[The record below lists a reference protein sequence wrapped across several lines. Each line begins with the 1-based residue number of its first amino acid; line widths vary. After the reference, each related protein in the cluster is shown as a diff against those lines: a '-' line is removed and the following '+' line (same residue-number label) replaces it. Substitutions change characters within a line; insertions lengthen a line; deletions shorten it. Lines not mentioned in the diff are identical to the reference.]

1 MLRIR
6 PEQMEVF
13 SRAQRA
19 RFEEE
24 DAFAHVAKH
33 WPAVLAAE
41 GEAGVRAR
49 IARVSARADELAIDA
64 EYDVLR
70 LLNLDCAYGPA
81 FETQQ
86 PWIAPILADTGRPGR
101 DRLDEVMARATSE
114 PTPRAA
120 QA

>member
-6 PEQMEVF
+6 PEQWEVF

-33 WPAVLAAE
+33 WPAVLAAA
-41 GEAGVRAR
+41 GEAGVRAL
-49 IARVSARADELAIDA
+49 IARVSSRADELAIDA

-70 LLNLDCAYGPA
+70 LLNLHCAYGPEVEA
-81 FETQQ
+81 QQ
-86 PWIAPILADTGRPGR
+86 PWIAKLLAEKHRPGR

-114 PTPRAA
+114 PSSGAA
-120 QA
+120 EL

>member
-6 PEQMEVF
+6 PEQIEVF

-33 WPAVLAAE
+33 WPGALDAE

-49 IARVSARADELAIDA
+49 IAGISARADELALDT

-70 LLNLDCAYGPA
+70 LLNLDFALGA
-81 FETQQ
+81 GFETEH
-86 PWIAPILADTGRPGR
+86 PWIAKTLADTARPGR
-101 DRLDEVMARATSE
+101 DRLDEVMARLESPADDGSA
-114 PTPRAA
+114 RN
-120 QA
+120 